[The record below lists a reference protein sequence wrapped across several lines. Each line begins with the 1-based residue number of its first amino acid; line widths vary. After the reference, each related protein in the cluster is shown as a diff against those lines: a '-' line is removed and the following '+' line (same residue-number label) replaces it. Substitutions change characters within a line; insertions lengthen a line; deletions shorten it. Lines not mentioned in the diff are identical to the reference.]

1 MIGSLSIIFISFHY
15 ISLLRLANKIYFV
28 EFQIQKYDCTIC
40 DKEFSLPSH
49 CERHITTVHSGFGHK
64 CTSCGNTFSR
74 TDQKHGCPV
83 SSFQL
88 IKKSTGTFTGDEAIE
103 FQTFQ
108 RNRSKFCNPVQRPV
122 CSQLGNTNL
131 ARSKRTAQCLEPLP
145 KKKRCYGLP
154 PSAGPSRTI
163 IPLMSLKIP
172 VPKSS
177 GDSLTPKDPVSA
189 SSTVS
194 PDTSTSAA
202 LSVKPASSKALEI
215 PLPDLNKDLALSESD
230 KNSIYSKT
238 TLVSKRSNPDQL
250 SIHTDG
256 VIDPEPGQEYAV
268 PDLPSSTPYIP
279 TNKLSLKVKDIIAK
293 QDEVVN
299 LNIGGTMFTTTRST
313 LREDPSS
320 LLATLSSKLPSTP
333 FFIDRNPKHFPFIL
347 DFLRNSCCVS
357 SISIPTSVTALKE
370 LSQECAF
377 YEIDVLCRLIES
389 MLKLFSHQ

>member
-1 MIGSLSIIFISFHY
+1 MIGSPSIIFIFFHY

-40 DKEFSLPSH
+40 DKEFSLPNH

-108 RNRSKFCNPVQRPV
+108 RNRSKFCN
-122 CSQLGNTNL
+122 
-131 ARSKRTAQCLEPLP
+131 
-145 KKKRCYGLP
+145 
-154 PSAGPSRTI
+154 
-163 IPLMSLKIP
+163 
-172 VPKSS
+172 
-177 GDSLTPKDPVSA
+177 PVSA

-256 VIDPEPGQEYAV
+256 VIDPEPEQEYAV

-293 QDEVVN
+293 QDEVVT
-299 LNIGGTMFTTTRST
+299 LNIGGTMFTTTRAT

-320 LLATLSSKLPSTP
+320 LLANLSSKLPSTP